1 MRVRWPQFR
10 QVITMWGSLRFC
22 VRTRLFMPSK
32 IKDLHFLQIWR
43 LYFAGKRILA
53 AMAIFLAVYT

>member
-1 MRVRWPQFR
+1 
-10 QVITMWGSLRFC
+10 MWGSLRFC

-53 AMAIFLAVYT
+53 AMAIFLAVST